1 MIALG
6 PSLRRAVH
14 AAGVVT
20 KTALVALV
28 AAAITAVC
36 TATPARAA
44 TGTLDVTFQGS
55 DGSNPYATTDV
66 GSQTL
71 AWNGDTTCLTITL
84 PANANIGFSAANHS
98 DQPIA
103 VYRGSDCQGTLLNYI
118 GLGATSMGSRK
129 GTFSFRPNG

>member
-6 PSLRRAVH
+6 LSLRRAVH
-14 AAGVVT
+14 AASFVT
-20 KTALVALV
+20 KTAPVGLV
-28 AAAITAVC
+28 AAVITAVC

-55 DGSNPYATTDV
+55 DGPNPYTATDV
-66 GSQTL
+66 GGQTL
-71 AWNGDTTCLTITL
+71 AWNGDTACLTFTM
-84 PANANIGFSAANHS
+84 PANATIGFSAANHT

-103 VYRGSDCQGTLLNYI
+103 IYRGSDCQGTLLNYI

-129 GTFSFRPNG
+129 GTFSFQPNG